1 MQFCPK
7 CDNIMDICKS
17 ATKILITQ
25 ITPNTV
31 SSDTKEEVNSI
42 SSKNTDIS
50 KLIEMYKSGDNIT
63 MFKIDIKDLTTH
75 PDFIKLKDNDKTN
88 IMKIIKSTEIDDSL
102 SAYRICKNCSY
113 YEKLVGK
120 TLVLSR
126 MNIGTSISGLQDLS
140 KYKYM
145 IHDKTLPHTRDYIC
159 KNDKCV
165 SHKDFSKRDA
175 VWFRPHSNSY
185 STCYACVACS
195 MVWNIS

>member
-7 CDNIMDICKS
+7 CDNIMDIGKS
-17 ATKILITQ
+17 APKISITQ

-42 SSKNTDIS
+42 SSKNNDIS
-50 KLIEMYKSGDNIT
+50 KLIEMYKNGDNIT
-63 MFKIDIKDLTTH
+63 MFKIDIKDLTSY
-75 PDFIKLKDNDKTN
+75 PDFIKLKDADKNN
-88 IMKIIKSTEIDDSL
+88 IIKIIKSTEIDDSL

-126 MNIGTSISGLQDLS
+126 MNLGSSISGIQDLS

-145 IHDKTLPHTRDYIC
+145 IYDKTLPHTRDYVC
-159 KNDKCV
+159 KNEKCL
-165 SHKDFSKRDA
+165 SHKDLTKRDA
-175 VWFRPHSNSY
+175 VWFRPQSNSY

-195 MVWNIS
+195 MVWNVS

>member
-7 CDNIMDICKS
+7 CDNIMDIGKS
-17 ATKILITQ
+17 APKISITQ

-31 SSDTKEEVNSI
+31 SSDTKEEINSN
-42 SSKNTDIS
+42 SSKNNDIS
-50 KLIEMYKSGDNIT
+50 KLIEIYKSGDNIT
-63 MFKIDIKDLTTH
+63 MFKIDIKDLTSH
-75 PDFIKLKDNDKTN
+75 PDFIKLKDSDKTN
-88 IMKIIKSTEIDDSL
+88 IIKIIKSTEIDDSL

-126 MNIGTSISGLQDLS
+126 MNMGSSMSGVQDLS

-145 IHDKTLPHTRDYIC
+145 IYDKTLPHTRDYVC
-159 KNDKCV
+159 KNEKCA
-165 SHKDFSKRDA
+165 SHKDLTKRDA
-175 VWFRPHSNSY
+175 VWFRPQSNSY
-185 STCYACVACS
+185 STCYACVTCS